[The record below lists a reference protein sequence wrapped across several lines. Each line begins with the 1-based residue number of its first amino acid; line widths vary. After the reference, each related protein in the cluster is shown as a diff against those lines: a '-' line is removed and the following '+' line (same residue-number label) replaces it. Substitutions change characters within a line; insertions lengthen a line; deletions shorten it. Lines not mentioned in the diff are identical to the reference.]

1 MVRRPL
7 RSEPPEARETLGQLD
22 TPWPSAPR
30 QEIGASWDR
39 SARAGLSRERFEVPF
54 VDFDDDGPL
63 VRAARPVL
71 DELMEDLA
79 TTGVGVVLTDE
90 QGQLQARRTPDRSLG
105 ALFDDIRLAPG
116 SVYAE
121 RFVGTNAIGTA
132 LEQGGPS
139 MVEGHEH
146 FADTLTSMTC
156 AAHPI
161 IDPRSGSIAGAVD
174 LSCAARNGNSLMM
187 PLARRAARDIERRL
201 FVSVRGAE
209 RVLVQRFAQE
219 RRRGGGPF
227 VLLNEYQMMANES
240 AKRMLDPD
248 DEPALREFV
257 RLNSSR
263 PAAPG
268 ELTLKNVS
276 VNVRSCEPVIE
287 GGEVVGVVVR
297 LSAAR
302 PTPTGSSTARGR
314 SERRSGWQSLTD
326 AESEVTGCV
335 CRGMT
340 NREVGESLAMSRYTV
355 DSHLRSIYRK
365 LDVNSRVDLTRVA
378 LQHSDG

>member
-1 MVRRPL
+1 MVRSPL
-7 RSEPPEARETLGQLD
+7 EAEPLKARETPGQPD
-22 TPWPSAPR
+22 TPWTSAPR
-30 QEIGASWDR
+30 QEIGASWHR
-39 SARAGLSRERFEVPF
+39 SAQAGLTRERFEVPF
-54 VDFDDDGPL
+54 LDFDDDGPL

-79 TTGVGVVLTDE
+79 TSGVGVVLTDE
-90 QGQLQARRTPDRSLG
+90 QGQLQARRTPDRLLG
-105 ALFDDIRLAPG
+105 TLFDDIRLAPG

-161 IDPRSGSIAGAVD
+161 IDPRSGAIAGSVD
-174 LSCAARNGNSLMM
+174 LSCAARNGNSLMV
-187 PLARRAARDIERRL
+187 PLVRRAARDIERRL
-201 FVSVRGAE
+201 FVSVRAAE
-209 RVLVQRFAQE
+209 RALVQRFAQE

-227 VLLNEYQMMANES
+227 VLINEYQVMANES

-248 DEPALREFV
+248 DEPALREYL
-257 RLNSSR
+257 RLNWSR

-268 ELTLKNVS
+268 QLLLKNVS
-276 VNVRSCEPVIE
+276 VNVRSCEPVMD
-287 GGEVVGVVVR
+287 GGEVVGLVVR
-297 LSAAR
+297 LSAAS
-302 PTPTGSSTARGR
+302 PTATGSSLARSS
-314 SERRSGWQSLTD
+314 SERTSGWQSLTD
-326 AESEVTGCV
+326 AESEVAGCV
-335 CRGMT
+335 SHGMT
-340 NREVGESLAMSRYTV
+340 NREVAESLAMSRYTV

-365 LDVNSRVDLTRVA
+365 LDVNSRVELTRMA
-378 LQHSDG
+378 LLHADA